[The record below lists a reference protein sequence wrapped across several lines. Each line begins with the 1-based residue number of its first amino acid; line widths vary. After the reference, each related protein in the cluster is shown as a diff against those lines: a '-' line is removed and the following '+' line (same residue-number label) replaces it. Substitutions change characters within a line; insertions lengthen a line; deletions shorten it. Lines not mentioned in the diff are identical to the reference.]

1 MEKHIQDSLA
11 LLPALDAHAQPAD
24 NGQPLRL
31 IDVGSGAGF
40 PGMILAI
47 ARPLWQ
53 VCAVLGGVVVLS
65 VRPCHEHCCPR
76 RGVDCPCNDLIV

>member
-11 LLPALDAHAQPAD
+11 LLPALDAHAQLSGTD
-24 NGQPLRL
+24 QLKL

-40 PGMILAI
+40 PGVILAI

-53 VCAVLGGVVVLS
+53 VCDVL
-65 VRPCHEHCCPR
+65 CCVPQ
-76 RGVDCPCNDLIV
+76 